1 LFDAGDSVSELPL
14 PVIPETVWNISKE
27 PVPGRGYFTW
37 RFLLQVTT
45 DAVSTW
51 RFLLQIIRNAALAW
65 GLLRVVV
72 AATV

>member
-1 LFDAGDSVSELPL
+1 LFDAGNSVSELPL
-14 PVIPETVWNISKE
+14 PVIPEAVWNISKE
-27 PVPGRGYFTW
+27 SVPGRGYFTW

-51 RFLLQIIRNAALAW
+51 RFLLQIIRDAALAW